1 MASYQRNIL
10 VGALVLGAGVVFCWM
25 ILKFSSK
32 TAELFAPPQMPLHF
46 VTSRANGLSQGSAVQ
61 YLGVEVGRVTA
72 LRRNPDEMSVTIDAD
87 VDQKPPLPANVRA
100 QITQTSAIGGAAVI
114 SLDVDGEI
122 ARGALKANQTI
133 NAKYVGLDL
142 FPASL
147 SQTADQI
154 NGMAEEIRKTAM
166 DLRESGA
173 IEDLDKTIKT
183 VNMQASKVGQVFDS
197 LQSVLG
203 NPQTRDDLKV
213 AIANIRSTTD
223 KLNALADGIQKTTG
237 AASDAFKDAR
247 LRIDDLSKQVGD
259 RLTQVA
265 GLLVS
270 VQSIA
275 EKIDKGQGTAG
286 QLVNDPKLYQAL
298 VDTSREL
305 NATVADLKR
314 LIEQWEQE
322 GVSIH

>member
-1 MASYQRNIL
+1 M
-10 VGALVLGAGVVFCWM
+10 
-25 ILKFSSK
+25 
-32 TAELFAPPQMPLHF
+32 
-46 VTSRANGLSQGSAVQ
+46 
-61 YLGVEVGRVTA
+61 
-72 LRRNPDEMSVTIDAD
+72 
-87 VDQKPPLPANVRA
+87 
-100 QITQTSAIGGAAVI
+100 
-114 SLDVDGEI
+114 
-122 ARGALKANQTI
+122 
-133 NAKYVGLDL
+133 GLDL

-203 NPQTRDDLKV
+203 NPQTCDDLKV

-223 KLNALADGIQKTTG
+223 KLNALADGIQKTTH